1 MKSLTIGKV
10 AKFSNVNLETI
21 RYYERIGLLAE
32 ALRSGSG
39 YRQYSKDIIRKIKFI
54 KQAQKQGFTLKEIHE
69 LLTFKVDPSLEL

>member
-32 ALRSGSG
+32 ALRSESG

-54 KQAQKQGFTLKEIHE
+54 KHAQKPGFTLRETHE
-69 LLTFKVDPSLEL
+69 LLTFKVDPGLEL